1 MKKWT
6 MYHGIDRMNRMK
18 WNYRIFLFSQKNQEQ
33 LRSCLILW
41 FSYFDW
47 NFIGNKINSHAFKW
61 NENRQISETHENVEK
76 NQSVDRV
83 KLIYRLILIFD
94 SFLYAA
100 YISSILF
107 YDYCYSRRAVVVIV
121 CCWYLVSYLSNKF
134 LSFSQTNPNRNQL
147 NVLSISSWSHFS
159 MLWFSVGRICSI
171 FHLVLRLKSELRIHM
186 QRHRKCVRIL

>member
-1 MKKWT
+1 
-6 MYHGIDRMNRMK
+6 MK
-18 WNYRIFLFSQKNQEQ
+18 WKPSN
-33 LRSCLILW
+33 
-41 FSYFDW
+41 
-47 NFIGNKINSHAFKW
+47 IGNSWECWKESIR
-61 NENRQISETHENVEK
+61 RQSQTDLSI
-76 NQSVDRV
+76 
-83 KLIYRLILIFD
+83 LILIFD

-159 MLWFSVGRICSI
+159 VLWFSVGRICSI
-171 FHLVLRLKSELRIHM
+171 FHLVSRLKSELRFHM

>member
-1 MKKWT
+1 MFLFVMSSIEVQTMHDWAPIKKDCILYKFCSIFLHIYVKVLSNFNRKGVQNMHKYVFMNAFLVDEDELFFDFDEKSNQWKKWT

-83 KLIYRLILIFD
+83 KLIYRF
-94 SFLYAA
+94 
-100 YISSILF
+100 
-107 YDYCYSRRAVVVIV
+107 
-121 CCWYLVSYLSNKF
+121 
-134 LSFSQTNPNRNQL
+134 
-147 NVLSISSWSHFS
+147 
-159 MLWFSVGRICSI
+159 WF
-171 FHLVLRLKSELRIHM
+171 
-186 QRHRKCVRIL
+186 